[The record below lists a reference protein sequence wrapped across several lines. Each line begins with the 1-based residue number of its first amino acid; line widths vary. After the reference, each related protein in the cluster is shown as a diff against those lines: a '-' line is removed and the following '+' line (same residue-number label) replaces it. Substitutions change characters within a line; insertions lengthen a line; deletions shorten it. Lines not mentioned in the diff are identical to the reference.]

1 MQESTRFI
9 IAVIL
14 LSIGGALIPGH
25 AKSTIA
31 VKSGGMSQTI
41 SYQEQ
46 QHGDDLSK
54 RLPPQWR
61 YSAEQWGTARQ
72 AKSPALLWHRFSLT
86 PQPVFF
92 HWVMAMWSQQAAF
105 VLLVP

>member
-1 MQESTRFI
+1 MKESARSVITT
-9 IAVIL
+9 IL
-14 LSIGGALIPGH
+14 LSIGIAQISTDALSAMA
-25 AKSTIA
+25 AKDS
-31 VKSGGMSQTI
+31 GMSQTI

-46 QHGDDLSK
+46 QYGNGLSK

-72 AKSPALLWHRFSLT
+72 AKSPALLWHRFSLS